1 MQNGE
6 LWCCSSS
13 IKDGK
18 FLNSTFSIFN
28 STFPPPGGTIC
39 GGDAPFGGAFVP
51 PFCATPVATIANARN
66 TESDERGILDMNSGT
81 RAIHHLLTRTT
92 HAANDT
98 AAPTKASLV
107 MKSVMLNANYTI
119 SVSLRF
125 SISSTTSFHS
135 LGSFWLVCA
144 ILYQTKFKRSSSFT
158 IHKFLGKQ
166 VWSVFP
172 NDTAAP
178 TRTSFV
184 RKSPVALKVVASTA
198 EHLKVLGNGLSS
210 P

>member
-1 MQNGE
+1 
-6 LWCCSSS
+6 
-13 IKDGK
+13 
-18 FLNSTFSIFN
+18 
-28 STFPPPGGTIC
+28 
-39 GGDAPFGGAFVP
+39 
-51 PFCATPVATIANARN
+51 
-66 TESDERGILDMNSGT
+66 MNSGT
-81 RAIHHLLTRTT
+81 RAIHHLLTRNT

-98 AAPTKASLV
+98 AAPTRASLV
-107 MKSVMLNANYTI
+107 MKSVMLHANYTI
-119 SVSLRF
+119 SAPLRF
-125 SISSTTSFHS
+125 GISPTMSFHS
-135 LGSFWLVCA
+135 FGSFWFACA

-184 RKSPVALKVVASTA
+184 MKSLVALKVVAATA
-198 EHLKVLGNGLSS
+198 EHLKVLGNGLPS